1 MVEHIWIVTTTVK
14 TLEQAKNLAELAV
27 ESKLAACGQVDAG
40 ITSHYRWKNK
50 LEQTTECRVQF
61 KLPMEAKDGLVNW
74 LRVQHPY
81 DCPQILAWKAESCN
95 PEYTD
100 WMKQE

>member
-1 MVEHIWIVTTTVK
+1 MIEYIWIVTTTVE
-14 TLEQAKNLAELAV
+14 TQEQAKTLAKLAV
-27 ESKLAACGQVDAG
+27 ESRLAACAQVDAG
-40 ITSHYRWKNK
+40 ITSHYRWKDK
-50 LEQTTECRVQF
+50 LEQATEYRIQF

-74 LRVQHPY
+74 LRKQHPY

-100 WMKQE
+100 WIKQV